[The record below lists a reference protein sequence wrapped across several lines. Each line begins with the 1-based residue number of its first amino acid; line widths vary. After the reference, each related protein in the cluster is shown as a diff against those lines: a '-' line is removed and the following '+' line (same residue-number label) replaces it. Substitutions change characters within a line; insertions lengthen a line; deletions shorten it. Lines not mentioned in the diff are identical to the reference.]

1 MMFFCEML
9 GGASTCIC
17 HFFCLSV
24 RLFIILFIHR
34 SIRLSIAHCIVSF
47 CKTCS
52 LKVNSKD
59 TRVICVIFSKFATKE
74 VRWSSKV
81 SRNSISGLTDYAQ
94 FFFFLIFY
102 FFYCLEY
109 SRDLFRFM
117 SIIHSP
123 VSNCGGIDASTKIK
137 RGFIIKGLDWCAVG
151 KLMHQIRYCKF
162 TLLLCNFTCSNQPS
176 FNLKLVFHLLNWK

>member
-94 FFFFLIFY
+94 FFFFLIF
-102 FFYCLEY
+102 FFIAWNTPETCLGSCQSSTLPY
-109 SRDLFRFM
+109 L
-117 SIIHSP
+117 I
-123 VSNCGGIDASTKIK
+123 VGG
-137 RGFIIKGLDWCAVG
+137 
-151 KLMHQIRYCKF
+151 LM
-162 TLLLCNFTCSNQPS
+162 LP
-176 FNLKLVFHLLNWK
+176 LK